1 MVFKD
6 GVFRENWN
14 RRSFLGSVAT
24 AATALLN
31 PSKLFGASRAP
42 ARDGAV
48 RVTGFGS
55 TGNVYEEL
63 GVTTVINGEGTM
75 TYLGGSLMRPEVEA
89 VMAMAGSHFV
99 PIVELEQAAGR
110 RIAEMLKLPDGY
122 GAIVTSGAAAAMQSG
137 LAGILTGNNE
147 KFIQQ
152 LPDLTGMKSEVI
164 IQKSHRNGFDHQL
177 RATGIKLV
185 VIETK
190 EQLVRA
196 INPNTAMM
204 HFSNFANAAGAIKVE
219 EWVKIAHEHN
229 IPAFIDGAADTP
241 PVSHLWDYAN
251 MGYDL
256 IAFSGGK
263 AMRGPQCAGLL
274 IGKKDLVAYALL
286 NNSPHED
293 TLGRSQK
300 VGKEEIVGMVKALE
314 LYLAEDHDALNRE
327 WQRRLESISAEVTK
341 VPGVTT
347 EYSVPDVANHVPHM
361 DIRWDAKRVAITP
374 GEASAAL
381 RKSKPSIVI
390 GPSEGGN
397 GLTMNS
403 FMLQP
408 GEEKIIATKLT
419 EVLKAHAA

>member
-1 MVFKD
+1 MIFH
-6 GVFRENWN
+6 ENSN
-14 RRSFLGSVAT
+14 RRSFLGNVAAA
-24 AATALLN
+24 AATLLN
-31 PSKLFGASRAP
+31 PGSLFGASRAP
-42 ARDGAV
+42 TAGGGV
-48 RVTGFGS
+48 SVTGFGS

-75 TYLGGSLMRPEVEA
+75 TYLGGSLMRPEVEV
-89 VMAMAGSHFV
+89 VMSMAGSHFV
-99 PIVELEQAAGR
+99 PIVELEVAAGK

-122 GAIVTSGAAAAMQSG
+122 SAIVTSGAAAAMQSG
-137 LAGILTGNNE
+137 LAGILTGDNE
-147 KFIQQ
+147 QFIQQ

-204 HFSNFANAAGAIKVE
+204 HFSNFANASGAIKVE

-229 IPAFIDGAADTP
+229 IPAFIDAAADTP

-256 IAFSGGK
+256 IGFSGGK

-274 IGKKDLVAYALL
+274 IGKKDLVAYALR

-327 WQRRLESISAEVTK
+327 WQRRLEYISVEVTK
-341 VPGVTT
+341 IPGVTT
-347 EYSVPDVANHVPHM
+347 AYMVPDIANHVPHM
-361 DIRWDAKRVAITP
+361 NIRWDAKRVAITP
-374 GEASAAL
+374 GEASSAL

-390 GPSEGGN
+390 GPGEGVD
-397 GLTMNS
+397 GLTMCS

-408 GEEKIIATKLT
+408 GEEKIIAAKLT